1 MGLGDGMGWINI
13 ANNNNAMQ
21 NNEPIQ
27 EQHLHSLRFI
37 THCSVVVLFFLS
49 EYNLHLHNLIWCMIV
64 HTILKSEE

>member
-1 MGLGDGMGWINI
+1 
-13 ANNNNAMQ
+13 MQ

>member
-37 THCSVVVLFFLS
+37 THCNVVVLFFYLS
-49 EYNLHLHNLIWCMIV
+49 IISIFTTSYGA
-64 HTILKSEE
+64 